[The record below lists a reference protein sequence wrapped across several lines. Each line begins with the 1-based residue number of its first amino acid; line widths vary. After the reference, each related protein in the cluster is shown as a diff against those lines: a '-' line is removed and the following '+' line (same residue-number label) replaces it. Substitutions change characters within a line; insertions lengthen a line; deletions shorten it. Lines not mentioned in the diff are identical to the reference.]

1 MMMISTAA
9 LYSLSNYSISP
20 SQHDSMK
27 CMCPGSKLWQEKNA
41 QFVHVYTNIQMSS
54 PPR

>member
-9 LYSLSNYSISP
+9 LCSVSIYLISL
-20 SQHDSMK
+20 SQHDSIK